1 MILRD
6 PSAYQGEK
14 NKKPF
19 FEGWYHK
26 LITVNCQSL
35 AIIPGIYR
43 SGVNSHQFSFIMIFD
58 GNKGDV
64 FFEKF

>member
-43 SGVNSHQFSFIMIFD
+43 NGLNYGFTGGRIS
-58 GNKGDV
+58 
-64 FFEKF
+64 

>member
-6 PSAYQGEK
+6 LIAHHGEK

-26 LITVNCQSL
+26 LITVNGQSV
-35 AIIPGIYR
+35 AIIPGIYCNGLNYGFTGGR
-43 SGVNSHQFSFIMIFD
+43 IS
-58 GNKGDV
+58 
-64 FFEKF
+64 